1 MKIKKQL
8 NNYLAKKSKIS
19 IALDIVFALLLI
31 SLVFPT
37 TRMAVVSTIQRI
49 TLFAP
54 SPEEA
59 ENRIEVSEDA
69 FQWSFRT
76 AEGESIALEDFR
88 GEVVFLNMWATWC
101 PPCVAEMPAIQK
113 LYNQYGDQV
122 EFLLVSN
129 EKAEVVNAFMNK
141 RDFDMPVYLNSH
153 RPPEVFNASTIPTTY
168 ILTKEGAIAME
179 KEGAA
184 RWNSN
189 KVKNLLDDLIAR

>member
-1 MKIKKQL
+1 M
-8 NNYLAKKSKIS
+8 
-19 IALDIVFALLLI
+19 LLI

-76 AEGESIALEDFR
+76 VEGRSALLWKISGRSRLSEYVGHLVPSLCGGNACR
-88 GEVVFLNMWATWC
+88 TNTVSRAITANGEV
-101 PPCVAEMPAIQK
+101 
-113 LYNQYGDQV
+113 
-122 EFLLVSN
+122 LLVSN

-189 KVKNLLDDLIAR
+189 KVKNLLDGLIAR